1 MRSQS
6 FFISQK
12 WGYLYVVM
20 AALLWAVSGSA
31 AKFLF
36 STGVSPFELVQLRLT
51 IAATVLLAWLLI
63 RHPAQ
68 VKIVPRDIGY
78 FIILGSGAMAAVQFT
93 YLFAISKIHVA
104 AAILLQYLAPIFI
117 ALYTVALTR
126 DRLSRITL
134 LALAGAFSG
143 CYLVVGAYHFNVFTL
158 NYQGVISGFLSALA
172 FAWYS
177 LQGEYGMR
185 RYHPWTVLFFA
196 MLFGAVTWNILQ
208 PPFGAF
214 LGRYVPLQWGWIFYI
229 SLLGTLLPFGFYFKG
244 INLIRSTR
252 ASITATLEPI
262 TAGVLSFVFLNE
274 IMTPLQITGGIMVIA
289 AVILLQIEQEFDKN
303 APDVIRRRGGPTN
316 CDSIDSAAKTD

>member
-1 MRSQS
+1 MQSQS
-6 FFISQK
+6 FIISQK
-12 WGYLYVVM
+12 RGYLYVVM

-36 STGVSPFELVQLRLT
+36 STGISPFELVQLRLT
-51 IAATVLLAWLLI
+51 IAAAVLLAWLLL
-63 RHPAQ
+63 HSPARL
-68 VKIVPRDIGY
+68 KIATRDIGY

-93 YLFAISKIHVA
+93 YLFSISKIHVA
-104 AAILLQYLAPIFI
+104 AAILLQYLAPGFI
-117 ALYTVALTR
+117 ALYTVAVTR
-126 DRLSRITL
+126 DRLGRTTV
-134 LALAGAFSG
+134 LALVGAFSG
-143 CYLVVGAYHFNVFTL
+143 CYLVVGAYDFNMFAMNHL
-158 NYQGVISGFLSALA
+158 GVISGFLSALA

-196 MLFGAVTWNILQ
+196 LLFGAVVWNILQ

-214 LGRYVPLQWGWIFYI
+214 LRRYAPLQWGWIGYI

-262 TAGVLSFVFLNE
+262 TAGVLSFVFLKE
-274 IMTPLQITGGIMVIA
+274 IMTPLQIIGGLMVIA
-289 AVILLQIEQEFDKN
+289 AVILLQIEQSFDKN
-303 APDVIRRRGGPTN
+303 APDVIRKRGKLVN
-316 CDSIDSAAKTD
+316 SDAIDTPAETD